1 MIHKVQHG
9 LEVRVLDPL
18 EVEEGVLVGGAPQ
31 DVPEE
36 GRAGGQDD
44 LVGLQLLLV
53 ITGQGHVK
61 EVLVLAQLA
70 EGHADVAL
78 EVVPPEAELL
88 RPHLGITIVTHFL
101 KMAGYHC
108 WLAFSIPVLSSS
120 SPL

>member
-1 MIHKVQHG
+1 M
-9 LEVRVLDPL
+9 
-18 EVEEGVLVGGAPQ
+18 GVAPQ

-88 RPHLGITIVTHFL
+88 RPHLGIRIVTHFL

-108 WLAFSIPVLSSS
+108 WLSSRYRY
-120 SPL
+120 